1 MRFFESTTLSLNLSL
16 TGSDI
21 WYRERQLRLMF
32 IVRISVFSKGE
43 FFAYFATQPKHTIFI
58 KHMSS
63 SGYASKSEFVD
74 DFSLKIEELGHPRI
88 YGQILGWLLI
98 CEPPHQSFSDLMENL
113 HISKASVSNTTRIL
127 IERGLIKKIRLKGER
142 QMYFQLKE
150 GSLMEFMEKQMQ
162 LTLDLEK
169 ITEKGL
175 KLAEEDEATDSE
187 RLKKANDFHR
197 FLAEQT
203 SNLIEKYKESCNG
216 S

>member
-1 MRFFESTTLSLNLSL
+1 MDSA
-16 TGSDI
+16 D
-21 WYRERQLRLMF
+21 YR
-32 IVRISVFSKGE
+32 SK
-43 FFAYFATQPKHTIFI
+43 T
-58 KHMSS
+58 
-63 SGYASKSEFVD
+63 EFVD

-98 CEPPHQSFSDLMENL
+98 CDPPHQSFTDLMDNL

-127 IERGLIKKIRLKGER
+127 IERGLIKKIRVKGER
-142 QMYFQLKE
+142 QIYFQLKE

-175 KLAEEDEATDSE
+175 KLVEQDETTDSE

-203 SNLIEKYKESCNG
+203 EDLIKKYKESYEN
-216 S
+216 

>member
-1 MRFFESTTLSLNLSL
+1 M
-16 TGSDI
+16 GSAD
-21 WYRERQLRLMF
+21 YT
-32 IVRISVFSKGE
+32 SK
-43 FFAYFATQPKHTIFI
+43 T
-58 KHMSS
+58 
-63 SGYASKSEFVD
+63 EFVD

-98 CEPPHQSFSDLMENL
+98 CNPPHQSFTDLMDNL

-127 IERGLIKKIRLKGER
+127 IERGLIKKIRVKGER
-142 QMYFQLKE
+142 QIYFQLKE

-175 KLAEEDEATDSE
+175 HLVEQDETTDSE

-203 SNLIEKYKESCNG
+203 EDLIKKYKENYEK
-216 S
+216 